1 MGSGCE
7 GRTRT
12 GAHKPPRWWAVR
24 RAVCPASPPRHP
36 LQRQGLDRGRAP
48 CLQAAATPAGRS
60 CHPLSHRRAERRP
73 GCGDRRPPSPPRQLG
88 WSCQGACRTRRG
100 RRGQGHDRARA
111 RPQSGRQRTPPASRC
126 PPPPAQKSRRQSHRG
141 PAAKRCPTNQ
151 SRGEG
156 AGTACQGGPSRRAR
170 PDRPPRSRHSAR
182 GQGCRPAKAHSAGP
196 TDAHPRRSSAAPA
209 SLPEVQAS
217 PQAQRSPALRRRS
230 SALLAPHRVR
240 HAPPARGSEAPALP
254 PDRAH
259 QERQSDEHE
268 RKRERARRR
277 KRWVGAAVR
286 HRRRRLPAPPAREQS

>member
-36 LQRQGLDRGRAP
+36 LQRQGGDRGRAP
-48 CLQAAATPAGRS
+48 CLQAAATPAARQKWCASPDGRVSGNLLLEWSPAGRS

-141 PAAKRCPTNQ
+141 PWMCKHTCHERVVGMRTRKYVVRRIGAEPAAKRCPTNQ

-217 PQAQRSPALRRRS
+217 T
-230 SALLAPHRVR
+230 
-240 HAPPARGSEAPALP
+240 
-254 PDRAH
+254 
-259 QERQSDEHE
+259 
-268 RKRERARRR
+268 
-277 KRWVGAAVR
+277 VGACRGEA
-286 HRRRRLPAPPAREQS
+286 